1 HSISS
6 GHFVISLAELLY
18 QLNLSVSLDQ
28 FSTAKMVDYEVT
40 VYTANRTAATTFNNV
55 FLKLVGTNGESERK
69 RLLSLRGPSAF
80 VRGAVASFTVS
91 SPTFLGKL
99 VLVELDKQPLLL
111 FPEDSWFPAKVE
123 VKSPDGDIYNFPV
136 YRWIS
141 DSKVHRF
148 REGTALKGFEDSHH
162 LGRYSREQEL
172 KQRQKDY
179 CWDVYVEGIPHCI
192 KTDGPSSLPPEVRF
206 SFTKQTEFIFT
217 TSTGQVCLE
226 ESQIE
231 NRMFYR
237 NKIWN
242 PKHAHQCQN
251 KSINSKVSIFK
262 SSSKDNFWRR
272 GYDHN
277 SEEIAVLSNIQLPL
291 NLPVT
296 DKMVFPD
303 GCCSLAEEIKK
314 GNIFLC
320 DYKQMD
326 GVKTNTINDEK
337 QYLMAPLVLLH
348 KTPDDKLMPIAI
360 QLKQKPAEDNPI
372 FLPSDSEHDWLMA
385 KIFVRSADF
394 NEHQLNVHLLR
405 THLLAEVFAVSLLR
419 NVPMVHPLHKLL
431 IPHTRYTLQINFLAR
446 NRLISEEGVFTKFSA
461 SGGEGMITILR
472 RSLSSVT
479 YSSLCVPEDIAERGV
494 KDVPNFY
501 YRDDALRLWDTINR
515 FVRGILTYY
524 YKTDAEVQQDSE
536 LQKWILD
543 IFEHGFL
550 SQPRSGIPQKLT
562 TVDELIKFVTMVI
575 FTGSAQHAAV
585 NSGQFDFGSWMP
597 NTPIS
602 LQLPPPTKKGEATEE
617 TMLKTLPDVN
627 TTVQGM
633 ATMWLLSQQSS
644 DFAPLGQYSEDHFS
658 EETPRQ
664 MIANFQ
670 KELAAL
676 SAAIKERNKTLEVP
690 YTFLDPEEVENS
702 VAI

>member
-1 HSISS
+1 M
-6 GHFVISLAELLY
+6 L
-18 QLNLSVSLDQ
+18 
-28 FSTAKMVDYEVT
+28 DYEVT
-40 VYTANRTAATTFNNV
+40 VYTANRAVATTLNNV
-55 FLKLVGTNGESERK
+55 YIKLVGTKGENERK
-69 RLLSLRGPSAF
+69 LLLSLRGASAF

-91 SPTFLGKL
+91 SPKSLGKL

-123 VKSPDGDIYNFPV
+123 VKSPEGDIYNFPI
-136 YRWIS
+136 YRWIT

-148 REGTALKGFEDSHH
+148 REGTALKGFEDNHH
-162 LGRYSREQEL
+162 LGRDSREQEL

-179 CWDVYVEGIPHCI
+179 GWDVYVEGLPHCL
-192 KTDGPSSLPPEVRF
+192 KVDGPLSLPAEVRF
-206 SFTKQTEFIFT
+206 SFTKQTEFLFT
-217 TSTGQVCLE
+217 ANTGLAE
-226 ESQIE
+226 LKLKGLADKKTNWTNIDDI
-231 NRMFYR
+231 NRVFCCRQTDISDYVQQHWKEDAFFGYQFL
-237 NKIWN
+237 NGIN
-242 PKHAHQCQN
+242 PMLIRRCT
-251 KSINSKVSIFK
+251 ILPG
-262 SSSKDNFWRR
+262 NF
-272 GYDHN
+272 
-277 SEEIAVLSNIQLPL
+277 
-291 NLPVT
+291 PVT

-326 GVKTNTINDEK
+326 GVKASTINDEK

-348 KTPDDKLMPIAI
+348 KAPDDKLMPIAI

-372 FLPSDSEHDWLMA
+372 FLPSDSKYDWLMA

-394 NEHQLNVHLLR
+394 SEHQLNVHLLR

-419 NVPMVHPLHKLL
+419 NMPMVHPLYKLL

-446 NRLISEEGVFTKFSA
+446 KRLISEEGVFTKFSA
-461 SGGEGMITILR
+461 SGGEGMMTILR

-479 YSSLCVPEDIAERGV
+479 YSSLCVPEDIAERGL

-501 YRDDALRLWDTINR
+501 YRDDALRVWDAINR
-515 FVRGILTYY
+515 FVQGILSYY
-524 YKTDAEVQQDSE
+524 YKTNAEVQQDSE

-543 IFEHGFL
+543 IYEHGFL
-550 SQPRSGIPQKLT
+550 SQPHSGIPQKLT

-575 FTGSAQHAAV
+575 FTGSGQHAAV

-602 LQLPPPTKKGEATEE
+602 LQLPPPTKKGEATEK

-633 ATMWLLSQQSS
+633 ASLWLLSQKSS
-644 DFAPLGQYSEDHFS
+644 DFVPLGQYPENHFS

-664 MIANFQ
+664 MIENFQ

-676 SAAIKERNKTLEVP
+676 SAAIKERNKSLEVP
-690 YTFLDPEEVENS
+690 YIYLDPEEIENS

>member
-1 HSISS
+1 
-6 GHFVISLAELLY
+6 
-18 QLNLSVSLDQ
+18 
-28 FSTAKMVDYEVT
+28 MVDYEVT

-55 FLKLVGTNGESERK
+55 FIKLVGTSGESERK
-69 RLLSLRGPSAF
+69 WLFNLKGASAF

-148 REGTALKGFEDSHH
+148 REGTVARVCGDVLCFEKQNNFLH
-162 LGRYSREQEL
+162 LYYNKTAYKFYLFLS
-172 KQRQKDY
+172 
-179 CWDVYVEGIPHCI
+179 WDVYVEGIPHCI

-217 TSTGQVCLE
+217 TS
-226 ESQIE
+226 
-231 NRMFYR
+231 
-237 NKIWN
+237 
-242 PKHAHQCQN
+242 
-251 KSINSKVSIFK
+251 
-262 SSSKDNFWRR
+262 
-272 GYDHN
+272 
-277 SEEIAVLSNIQLPL
+277 
-291 NLPVT
+291 
-296 DKMVFPD
+296 
-303 GCCSLAEEIKK
+303 
-314 GNIFLC
+314 NIFLC
-320 DYKQMD
+320 DYKRMD
-326 GVKTNTINDEK
+326 GVKANTINDEK

-372 FLPSDSEHDWLMA
+372 FLPSDSEYDWLMA

-394 NEHQLNVHLLR
+394 SEHQLNVHLLR

-446 NRLISEEGVFTKFSA
+446 NALISEEGVFTKVKQK
-461 SGGEGMITILR
+461 TLLR
-472 RSLSSVT
+472 RTSLHLMLNDSVLT

-633 ATMWLLSQQSS
+633 ATLWLLSQQSS

>member
-1 HSISS
+1 
-6 GHFVISLAELLY
+6 
-18 QLNLSVSLDQ
+18 
-28 FSTAKMVDYEVT
+28 MVDYEVT

-91 SPTFLGKL
+91 YPTSLGKL
-99 VLVELDKQPLLL
+99 VLVELDKKPLFL

-123 VKSPDGDIYNFPV
+123 VKSPDGEIYNFPV

-148 REGTALKGFEDSHH
+148 REGTALKGFEDSHQ

-192 KTDGPSSLPPEVRF
+192 KADGPLSLPAEVRF
-206 SFTKQTEFIFT
+206 SFTKQTEFLFT
-217 TSTGQVCLE
+217 KITGLAELKLKGLVD
-226 ESQIE
+226 
-231 NRMFYR
+231 
-237 NKIWN
+237 NKTNWTNIDDIDRVFWFKQTDISGTDNLHKVN
-242 PKHAHQCQN
+242 PTN
-251 KSINSKVSIFK
+251 
-262 SSSKDNFWRR
+262 
-272 GYDHN
+272 
-277 SEEIAVLSNIQLPL
+277 
-291 NLPVT
+291 
-296 DKMVFPD
+296 
-303 GCCSLAEEIKK
+303 LAEEIKK

-372 FLPSDSEHDWLMA
+372 FLPSDSEYDWLMA

-394 NEHQLNVHLLR
+394 SEHQLNVHLLR

-550 SQPRSGIPQKLT
+550 SQPCPGIPQKLT

-585 NSGQFDFGSWMP
+585 NGGQFDFGSWMP

-633 ATMWLLSQQSS
+633 AIMWLLSQQSS
-644 DFAPLGQYSEDHFS
+644 DFVSAPLGQYSEDHFS

-664 MIANFQ
+664 MMANFK

-690 YTFLDPEEVENS
+690 YTYLDPEEVENS

>member
-1 HSISS
+1 
-6 GHFVISLAELLY
+6 
-18 QLNLSVSLDQ
+18 
-28 FSTAKMVDYEVT
+28 MVDYEVT

-55 FLKLVGTNGESERK
+55 FIKLVGTSGESERK
-69 RLLSLRGPSAF
+69 WLFNLK
-80 VRGAVASFTVS
+80 GASVASFTVS
-91 SPTFLGKL
+91 CPMSLGKL
-99 VLVELDKQPLLL
+99 VLVELDKKPLLL

-148 REGTALKGFEDSHH
+148 REGTGPSNSRKFCSK
-162 LGRYSREQEL
+162 YSREQEL

-206 SFTKQTEFIFT
+206 SFTKQTEFLFT
-217 TSTGQVCLE
+217 ASTG
-226 ESQIE
+226 
-231 NRMFYR
+231 
-237 NKIWN
+237 
-242 PKHAHQCQN
+242 
-251 KSINSKVSIFK
+251 
-262 SSSKDNFWRR
+262 
-272 GYDHN
+272 
-277 SEEIAVLSNIQLPL
+277 
-291 NLPVT
+291 
-296 DKMVFPD
+296 
-303 GCCSLAEEIKK
+303 LAELKLK
-314 GNIFLC
+314 GLVDNKTNWTNIDDIDRVFCCNIFLC
-320 DYKQMD
+320 DYKRMD
-326 GVKTNTINDEK
+326 GVKANTINDEK

-372 FLPSDSEHDWLMA
+372 FLPSDSEYDWLMA

-394 NEHQLNVHLLR
+394 SEHQLNVHLLR

-446 NRLISEEGVFTKFSA
+446 NRLISEEGFSA

-550 SQPRSGIPQKLT
+550 SQPCPGIPQKLT

-633 ATMWLLSQQSS
+633 ATLWLLSQQSS

-664 MIANFQ
+664 MMANFK

-690 YTFLDPEEVENS
+690 YTYLDPEEVENS

>member
-1 HSISS
+1 M
-6 GHFVISLAELLY
+6 L
-18 QLNLSVSLDQ
+18 
-28 FSTAKMVDYEVT
+28 DYEVT
-40 VYTANRTAATTFNNV
+40 VYTANRAVATTLNHIYI
-55 FLKLVGTNGESERK
+55 KLVGTGGESEHK
-69 RLLSLRGPSAF
+69 LLLSLRGPSAF
-80 VRGAVASFTVS
+80 VRGAVASFTVP
-91 SPTFLGKL
+91 SPTSLGKL

-123 VKSPDGDIYNFPV
+123 VKSPEGDIYKFPI
-136 YRWIS
+136 YRWIT

-148 REGTALKGFEDSHH
+148 REGTALKGFEDNHH
-162 LGRYSREQEL
+162 LGRYSREEEL

-192 KTDGPSSLPPEVRF
+192 KADGPLSLPAEVRF
-206 SFTKQTEFIFT
+206 SFAKQTEFLFT
-217 TSTGQVCLE
+217 ASAGLAELKLKGLADKKTNWMNIDDIDRVFCCKQSDISDYVQQHWKDDAFFGYQFLNG
-226 ESQIE
+226 I
-231 NRMFYR
+231 
-237 NKIWN
+237 N
-242 PKHAHQCQN
+242 PMLIRRCT
-251 KSINSKVSIFK
+251 ILPG
-262 SSSKDNFWRR
+262 NF
-272 GYDHN
+272 
-277 SEEIAVLSNIQLPL
+277 
-291 NLPVT
+291 PVT
-296 DKMVFPD
+296 DNMVFPD

-326 GVKTNTINDEK
+326 GVKANTINDKK
-337 QYLMAPLVLLH
+337 QYLMAPLVLFH

-372 FLPSDSEHDWLMA
+372 FLPSDSEYDWLMA

-394 NEHQLNVHLLR
+394 SEHQLNVHLLR

-419 NVPMVHPLHKLL
+419 NVPMVHPLFKLL

-446 NRLISEEGVFTKFSA
+446 KRLISEEGVFTKFSA
-461 SGGEGMITILR
+461 SGGEGMMTILR

-479 YSSLCVPEDIAERGV
+479 YRSLCVPEDIAERGL

-501 YRDDALRLWDTINR
+501 YRDDALRVWDTINR
-515 FVRGILTYY
+515 FVRGILSYY
-524 YKTDAEVQQDSE
+524 YKTNAEVQQDSE

-550 SQPRSGIPQKLT
+550 SQPGSGIPQKLT

-575 FTGSAQHAAV
+575 FTGSVQHAAV

-602 LQLPPPTKKGEATEE
+602 LQLPPPTKKGKATEE

-633 ATMWLLSQQSS
+633 ATLWLLSQRSS
-644 DFAPLGQYSEDHFS
+644 DFVPLGQYPEDHFS
-658 EETPRQ
+658 EKTPRQ
-664 MIANFQ
+664 MIENFQ

-690 YTFLDPEEVENS
+690 YRYLDPED
-702 VAI
+702 

>member
-1 HSISS
+1 MLIV
-6 GHFVISLAELLY
+6 FLSLDIK
-18 QLNLSVSLDQ
+18 VDQ
-28 FSTAKMVDYEVT
+28 FSTAKMLDYEVT
-40 VYTANRTAATTFNNV
+40 VYTANRAVATTLNNV
-55 FLKLVGTNGESERK
+55 YIKLVGTKGENERK
-69 RLLSLRGPSAF
+69 LLLSLKGASAF

-91 SPTFLGKL
+91 SPKSLGKL

-123 VKSPDGDIYNFPV
+123 VKSPEGDIYNFPI
-136 YRWIS
+136 YRWIT

-148 REGTALKGFEDSHH
+148 REGTALKGFEDNHH
-162 LGRYSREQEL
+162 LGRDSREQEL

-179 CWDVYVEGIPHCI
+179 GWDVYVEGIPHCI
-192 KTDGPSSLPPEVRF
+192 KVDGPLSLPAEVRF
-206 SFTKQTEFIFT
+206 SFTKQTEFLFT
-217 TSTGQVCLE
+217 ANTGLAELKLKGLADKKTNWTNIDDISRVFCCKQTDISDYVQQHWKEDAFFGYQFLNG
-226 ESQIE
+226 I
-231 NRMFYR
+231 
-237 NKIWN
+237 N
-242 PKHAHQCQN
+242 PMLIRRCT
-251 KSINSKVSIFK
+251 ILPG
-262 SSSKDNFWRR
+262 NF
-272 GYDHN
+272 
-277 SEEIAVLSNIQLPL
+277 
-291 NLPVT
+291 PVT

-326 GVKTNTINDEK
+326 GVKANTINDEK

-348 KTPDDKLMPIAI
+348 KAPDDKLMPIAI

-372 FLPSDSEHDWLMA
+372 FLPSDSKYDWLMA

-394 NEHQLNVHLLR
+394 SEHQLNVHLLR
-405 THLLAEVFAVSLLR
+405 THLLAEVFAVSLLS
-419 NVPMVHPLHKLL
+419 NMPMVHPLYKLL

-446 NRLISEEGVFTKFSA
+446 KRLISEEGVFTKFSA
-461 SGGEGMITILR
+461 SGGEGMMTILR

-479 YSSLCVPEDIAERGV
+479 YSSLCVPEDIAERGL

-501 YRDDALRLWDTINR
+501 YRDDALRVWDTINR
-515 FVRGILTYY
+515 FVRGILSYY
-524 YKTDAEVQQDSE
+524 YKTNAEVQQDSE

-543 IFEHGFL
+543 IYEHGFL

-575 FTGSAQHAAV
+575 FTGSGQHAAV

-602 LQLPPPTKKGEATEE
+602 LQLPPPTKKGEATEK

-633 ATMWLLSQQSS
+633 ATLWLLSQKSS
-644 DFAPLGQYSEDHFS
+644 DFVPLGQYPENHFS

-664 MIANFQ
+664 MIENFQ

-676 SAAIKERNKTLEVP
+676 SAAIKERNKSLEVP
-690 YTFLDPEEVENS
+690 YIYLDPEEVENS

>member
-1 HSISS
+1 M
-6 GHFVISLAELLY
+6 
-18 QLNLSVSLDQ
+18 LDY
-28 FSTAKMVDYEVT
+28 KVT
-40 VYTANRTAATTFNNV
+40 VYTANRAVATTFNNV
-55 FLKLVGTNGESERK
+55 YIKLVGTRGENERK
-69 RLLSLRGPSAF
+69 LLLSLRGASAF
-80 VRGAVASFTVS
+80 VKGAVASFTVS
-91 SPTFLGKL
+91 SPTSLGKL

-123 VKSPDGDIYNFPV
+123 VKSPGGDIYTFPI
-136 YRWIS
+136 YRWIT

-148 REGTALKGFEDSHH
+148 REGTALKGFDDDHH

-172 KQRQKDY
+172 EQRQKDY

-192 KTDGPSSLPPEVRF
+192 KADGPFSLPAEVRF
-206 SFTKQTEFIFT
+206 SFTKQTEFLFT
-217 TSTGQVCLE
+217 ASTGLAE
-226 ESQIE
+226 LKLKRLADKKTNWKNIDDI
-231 NRMFYR
+231 NRVFCCKQSDISDYVQKHWMEDAFFGYQFL
-237 NKIWN
+237 NGIN
-242 PKHAHQCQN
+242 PMLIRRCT
-251 KSINSKVSIFK
+251 ILPG
-262 SSSKDNFWRR
+262 NF
-272 GYDHN
+272 
-277 SEEIAVLSNIQLPL
+277 
-291 NLPVT
+291 PVT

-326 GVKTNTINDEK
+326 GVETNTINDEK

-372 FLPSDSEHDWLMA
+372 FLPSDSKYDWLMA

-394 NEHQLNVHLLR
+394 SEHQLNVHLLC

-419 NVPMVHPLHKLL
+419 NMPMVHPLYKLL

-446 NRLISEEGVFTKFSA
+446 KSLISEEGVFTKFSA
-461 SGGEGMITILR
+461 SGGEGMMTILR
-472 RSLSSVT
+472 RSLSSLT
-479 YSSLCVPEDIAERGV
+479 YSSLCVPENIAERGL

-501 YRDDALRLWDTINR
+501 YRDDALRVWDTINR
-515 FVRGILTYY
+515 FVRGILSYY
-524 YKTDAEVQQDSE
+524 YKTNAEVQQDSE

-543 IFEHGFL
+543 IYEHGFL
-550 SQPRSGIPQKLT
+550 SQPCSGIPQKLT

-585 NSGQFDFGSWMP
+585 NSGQFDFDSWMP

-602 LQLPPPTKKGEATEE
+602 LQLPPPTKKGEATEK

-633 ATMWLLSQQSS
+633 ATLWLLSQQSS
-644 DFAPLGQYSEDHFS
+644 DFVPLGQYLENHFS
-658 EETPRQ
+658 EETPQQ
-664 MIANFQ
+664 MIENFQ

-690 YTFLDPEEVENS
+690 YKYLDPKEVENS